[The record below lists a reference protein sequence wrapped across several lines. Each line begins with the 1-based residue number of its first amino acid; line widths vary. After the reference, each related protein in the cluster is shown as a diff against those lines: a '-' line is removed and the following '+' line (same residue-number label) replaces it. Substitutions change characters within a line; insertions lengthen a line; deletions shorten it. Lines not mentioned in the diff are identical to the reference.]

1 MRYISLCSGIEAASV
16 AWGPLGWAPICF
28 SEVEEFPSEVLRQRF
43 PDVPN
48 VGDVTTYDWSKYR
61 GAADVVVFGSPCT
74 SFSVAGLRKGLD
86 DPKGRVML
94 SCLEAARSIRPRW
107 VVIENVPALLSSHR
121 GEDFQR
127 LLETMAGFWPGG
139 VSHGGFSAASSSA
152 WPSSAS
158 VSSLSS
164 ALGLQSVP
172 KRYYLTKRALDG
184 LLRRVERD
192 GRSLP
197 SELVSVL
204 ATKAGA

>member
-139 VSHGGFSAASSSA
+139 GYLMAGSPQRVLRLGPAA
-152 WPSSAS
+152 PAS
-158 VSSLSS
+158 
-164 ALGLQSVP
+164 
-172 KRYYLTKRALDG
+172 
-184 LLRRVERD
+184 LRCRQHWVYSRCRK
-192 GRSLP
+192 G
-197 SELVSVL
+197 
-204 ATKAGA
+204 TT